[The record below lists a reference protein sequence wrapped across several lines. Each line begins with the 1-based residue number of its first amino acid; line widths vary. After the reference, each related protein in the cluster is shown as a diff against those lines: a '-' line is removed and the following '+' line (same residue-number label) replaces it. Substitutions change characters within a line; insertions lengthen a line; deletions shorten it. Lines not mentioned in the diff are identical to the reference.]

1 MAEGGGP
8 GLILGIPDP
17 MIVLGYA
24 LAIGLA
30 LLCIL
35 YGLLAWTGGRGGGG
49 D

>member
-1 MAEGGGP
+1 LTPAG
-8 GLILGIPDP
+8 ILGIPDP
-17 MIVLGYA
+17 WVVAGYI

-35 YGLLAWTGGRGGGG
+35 YGLISWNRGSG

>member
-1 MAEGGGP
+1 VT
-8 GLILGIPDP
+8 LLGIPDP
-17 MIVLGYA
+17 WIALGYA

-35 YGLLAWTGGRGGGG
+35 YGILSWNRGTG

>member
-1 MAEGGGP
+1 M
-8 GLILGIPDP
+8 LGIPDP
-17 MIVLGYA
+17 WILLAYA

-35 YGLLAWTGGRGGGG
+35 YGILAWRGAPG

>member
-1 MAEGGGP
+1 V
-8 GLILGIPDP
+8 LGIPDP
-17 MIVLGYA
+17 WILLAYA

-35 YGLLAWTGGRGGGG
+35 YGILASLGGRGGGG

>member
-1 MAEGGGP
+1 V
-8 GLILGIPDP
+8 LGIPDP
-17 MIVLGYA
+17 WIVLAYV

-35 YGLLAWTGGRGGGG
+35 YGILAWRGETG

>member
-1 MAEGGGP
+1 V
-8 GLILGIPDP
+8 LGIPDP
-17 MIVLGYA
+17 WIVLGYA

-35 YGLLAWTGGRGGGG
+35 YGLLALRKGPG